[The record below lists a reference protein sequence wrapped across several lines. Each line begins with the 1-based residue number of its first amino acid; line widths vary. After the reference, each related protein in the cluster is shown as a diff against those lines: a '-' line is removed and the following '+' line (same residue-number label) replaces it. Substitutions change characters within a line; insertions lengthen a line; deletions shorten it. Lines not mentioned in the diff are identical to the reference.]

1 MTETITA
8 IYEKGVFRLMQPIE
22 LPEGTNVEI
31 IVISTSSVQKRSQAD
46 ILAEI
51 AALPLENNPDRVVR
65 YPSRHEFIKLPIEE
79 RRRILAEQADRM
91 LDHYQA
97 DKEWQELQAG
107 ELIDY

>member
-8 IYEKGVFRLMQPIE
+8 IYEKGVFRLMQPME

-31 IVISTSSVQKRSQAD
+31 IVILKPSAQKRSPAD

-51 AALPLENNPDRVVR
+51 AALPLENNADRVAR
-65 YPSRHEFIKLPIEE
+65 YPSRREFIKLPIEE
-79 RRRILAEQADRM
+79 RRQILAEQADGM
-91 LDHYQA
+91 LGHYQA
-97 DKEWQELQAG
+97 DKEWQELQAR